1 MGGWR
6 QRRDGAVIRHAVI
19 QSGEVSGLTWGP
31 HERVKRGA
39 WGTSQ
44 GSASQY
50 VTVTWQ
56 ASVTVISMF
65 YFHTLSWKCY
75 LWIRYDAENA
85 GHKWKACVCVCKG
98 EQQRVSGWS
107 LTPIL
112 THQYVTVAHFNA
124 LQRSPALHCVYKVL
138 YCMPCI
144 AKGWDLRQAQLMSGQ
159 RVSLC
164 QRKAEP
170 PAFSPRELLL
180 K

>member
-1 MGGWR
+1 MLG
-6 QRRDGAVIRHAVI
+6 INERH
-19 QSGEVSGLTWGP
+19 
-31 HERVKRGA
+31 
-39 WGTSQ
+39 
-44 GSASQY
+44 
-50 VTVTWQ
+50 
-56 ASVTVISMF
+56 
-65 YFHTLSWKCY
+65 
-75 LWIRYDAENA
+75 
-85 GHKWKACVCVCKG
+85 VCVCKG

-164 QRKAEP
+164 QRKAELFHLENGCSSNVTQILRWVEKEQDQGHLWMWMEATCILWTRKSIILMP
-170 PAFSPRELLL
+170 SDISKWSFDPAIPICFFAITWAGQFSNANFWGR
-180 K
+180 

>member
-1 MGGWR
+1 MLG
-6 QRRDGAVIRHAVI
+6 INERH
-19 QSGEVSGLTWGP
+19 
-31 HERVKRGA
+31 
-39 WGTSQ
+39 
-44 GSASQY
+44 
-50 VTVTWQ
+50 
-56 ASVTVISMF
+56 
-65 YFHTLSWKCY
+65 
-75 LWIRYDAENA
+75 
-85 GHKWKACVCVCKG
+85 VCVCKG

-124 LQRSPALHCVYKVL
+124 LQRSPALHCVYKML

-170 PAFSPRELLL
+170 PAFSPREWLLKKCHTNFKVGWKRTGSRPPLNMNGSHLHFMDQKIHHFDAFWHFTMIFWPLHPNLLL
-180 K
+180 CNYVSRPVFQCQFLRQIIRLKKLPYE